1 MSFLQKLFLVYFNLF
16 LFIYSFFWLLILINL
31 WLILE
36 SYIILGCIILFTA
49 LWLFFVFDLSLII
62 NCLAI
67 STNFLFLCFGLSL
80 LLLGLLCTLGCRT
93 SWWLSFCGCSLQL
106 VTIDIWCTTKIKRH
120 VNQPINHSNTQ
131 TDHLKLIKRWS
142 HILEQRWNSC

>member
-1 MSFLQKLFLVYFNLF
+1 MPSLCYSKTYLRLHFRFLIREIFRFMSFLQKLLMVYFNLF
-16 LFIYSFFWLLILINL
+16 LFIYSFFFWLLILINL

-67 STNFLFLCFGLSL
+67 STNFLFLCFSLSL
-80 LLLGLLCTLGCRT
+80 LLLGLLCTLGCWT

-106 VTIDIWCTTKIKRH
+106 VTIDIWCTTKI
-120 VNQPINHSNTQ
+120 
-131 TDHLKLIKRWS
+131 
-142 HILEQRWNSC
+142 NSISMKNW